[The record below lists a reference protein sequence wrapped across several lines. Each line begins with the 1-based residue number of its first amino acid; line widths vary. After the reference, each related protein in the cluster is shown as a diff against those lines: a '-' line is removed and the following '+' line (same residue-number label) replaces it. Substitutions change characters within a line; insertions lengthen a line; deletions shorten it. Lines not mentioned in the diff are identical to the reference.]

1 MLRLRCLPLV
11 ARSRSTPAP
20 PAPPPQTARPG
31 TSHQR
36 WTLRA
41 IGYRLLDGEVTGAH
55 RPSQKMTL
63 ARPAL
68 ETCLQRLRI
77 QLSPVFGAQQ
87 LQSTLQ
93 SVVIS
98 VSQHKSLSDLH
109 SSLQLFGYSSH
120 FFFSPVWWPL
130 VILLLPGVVLLSRWM
145 AKLQKPLIG
154 SQASWWKH
162 TFVPG
167 KQRVRAWA
175 LAVCV
180 RASNNLGGPFFRHAL
195 IALPDS
201 AYCRLQDH
209 CVLKEARV
217 CHVVPGAWNPA
228 LGRSIRGR

>member
-1 MLRLRCLPLV
+1 MLCLRCLLLV
-11 ARSRSTPAP
+11 AR

-41 IGYRLLDGEVTGAH
+41 IGYRLLDGEVAAAH
-55 RPSQKMTL
+55 QPSQKMTL

-87 LQSTLQ
+87 LQATLQ

-98 VSQHKSLSDLH
+98 VPQHKSLSDLH

-120 FFFSPVWWPL
+120 YSSHQSWPL
-130 VILLLPGVVLLSRWM
+130 VILLLPGVTLLSRWI
-145 AKLQKPLIG
+145 AKLHKPPIG

-180 RASNNLGGPFFRHAL
+180 RASDNLGGPFFRHAL

-201 AYCRLQDH
+201 AYCCLQDR

-217 CHVVPGAWNPA
+217 CHVVPAAWNPA
-228 LGRSIRGR
+228 LGRSIREDNG

>member
-1 MLRLRCLPLV
+1 MSAAGCPQPQHPCAAGAAAADRA
-11 ARSRSTPAP
+11 ARHQPSTLA
-20 PAPPPQTARPG
+20 
-31 TSHQR
+31 
-36 WTLRA
+36 
-41 IGYRLLDGEVTGAH
+41 GEVTGAH

-77 QLSPVFGAQQ
+77 QPSPVFGAQQ

-98 VSQHKSLSDLH
+98 VSQHKSLSDVH

-130 VILLLPGVVLLSRWM
+130 VILLLPGVALLSRWM
-145 AKLQKPLIG
+145 AKLQKLLIG

-167 KQRVRAWA
+167 NP
-175 LAVCV
+175 C
-180 RASNNLGGPFFRHAL
+180 LGSGRLRSCLGQPWGPCLPSRFDS

-201 AYCRLQDH
+201 AYCRLQDR

-217 CHVVPGAWNPA
+217 CHVVPAAWNPA